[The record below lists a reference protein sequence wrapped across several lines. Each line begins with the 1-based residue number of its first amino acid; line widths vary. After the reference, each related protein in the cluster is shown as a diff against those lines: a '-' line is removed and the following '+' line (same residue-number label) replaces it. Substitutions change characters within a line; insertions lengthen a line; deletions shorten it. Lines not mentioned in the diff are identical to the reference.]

1 MSDQQKGILAMIGAG
16 LIWGLTP
23 ILYKALSH
31 IPATEILAHRTTWSL
46 VFFAAILGVQG
57 RLGHIRLALT
67 GKRQIALILAAAAT
81 ISINWFI
88 FILAIQIGHA
98 TEASL
103 GYYIFPLVAVVIGR
117 FVFGERLGPAQQ
129 VAVALAALAVGVLT
143 WGLGVAPWIS
153 LVLATSFGLYS
164 AIKKH
169 LPVGPMVSVT
179 CETLFFL
186 PLGLGILTYHHG
198 NWPGSGQGT
207 YGTNLTDSALLML
220 SGPLTALP
228 LILFAFAARRLTLST
243 VGLMQFIN
251 PTLQFVCA
259 VAIFGEP
266 FTQWHQIAFVLIW
279 VAVAIFSIAALRQ
292 DKAARRSAMAA
303 SGVSTHVRNRA
314 SDASAKP

>member
-1 MSDQQKGILAMIGAG
+1 MTDPQKGILAMIGAG
-16 LIWGLTP
+16 LIWGLAP

-31 IPATEILAHRTTWSL
+31 IPATEVLAHRTGWSL
-46 VFFAAILGVQG
+46 VLFSGILALQG

-67 GKRQIALILAAAAT
+67 GKRQIALILAASVM

-117 FVFGERLGPAQQ
+117 FVFGERLGRAQQ

-153 LVLATSFGLYS
+153 LVLAVSFGLYS

-186 PLGLGILTYHHG
+186 PLGLGILAYHH
-198 NWPGSGQGT
+198 GSGQGA

-228 LILFAFAARRLTLST
+228 LILFAFAARRLALST

-279 VAVAIFSIAALRQ
+279 IAVAIFSVATLRQ
-292 DKAARRSAMAA
+292 DKARRRSAIAA
-303 SGVSTHVRNRA
+303 SGVSAQIKNSA